1 LEIGP
6 EGSHPHHPQDLGE
19 VDGNFHTEGHYGSR
33 LFSTV
38 QLSEMGTK
46 IKRNHG
52 CYIVA
57 LSSNICRAI

>member
-52 CYIVA
+52 RFDCTMVK
-57 LSSNICRAI
+57 NV